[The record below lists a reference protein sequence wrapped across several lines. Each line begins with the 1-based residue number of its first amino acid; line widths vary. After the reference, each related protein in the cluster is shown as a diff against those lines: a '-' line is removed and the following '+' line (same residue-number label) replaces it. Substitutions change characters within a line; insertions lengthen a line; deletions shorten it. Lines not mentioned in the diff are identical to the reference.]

1 MHNNDFFLCAL
12 KCGIPSGFSKCWK
25 RFVHTCTCPMKFM
38 RVAHSKSKYK
48 TKTSNFSV
56 IAFQEETTVNF
67 ECKLNTGWIN
77 TLKNWDYE
85 APTSRKLDL
94 YEMISYSA
102 IGGSHNDGISILEI
116 RSMLGETFFEK
127 GVIKL
132 IFESGVIKLVFES
145 GYSETGYKLDT
156 SG

>member
-38 RVAHSKSKYK
+38 RVAHSKAKYE

-56 IAFQEETTVNF
+56 IALQEETTVNF
-67 ECKLNTGWIN
+67 EYKLNTGWIN
-77 TLKNWDYE
+77 TLKDWDYE
-85 APTSRKLDL
+85 KALTSRKLNL
-94 YEMISYSA
+94 YEIISYSA
-102 IGGSHNDGISILEI
+102 IGGSHNDEISILEMT
-116 RSMLGETFFEK
+116 SMLGETFFEE

-132 IFESGVIKLVFES
+132 IF
-145 GYSETGYKLDT
+145 
-156 SG
+156 

>member
-38 RVAHSKSKYK
+38 RVAHRKAKYK

-56 IAFQEETTVNF
+56 IAFQEETIVNF
-67 ECKLNTGWIN
+67 ENKLNTCWIS
-77 TLKNWDYE
+77 TLKDWDYE
-85 APTSRKLDL
+85 IAPTRRKLNL
-94 YEMISYSA
+94 FEMISYSA
-102 IGGSHNDGISILEI
+102 IGVSRNDEIGILEI

-127 GVIKL
+127 GVRKL
-132 IFESGVIKLVFES
+132 IFEG
-145 GYSETGYKLDT
+145 GYSKTGYRLDT
-156 SG
+156 SA